1 MIFQKELIKSLET
14 NARRTAIENGEENI
28 SYTQLLDA
36 ANRVTGFLLRQG
48 LGEETVVGVD
58 LHHRYSIISAMI
70 GIVNSRC
77 VFVPIDTR
85 LPEGRLAAIIQN
97 LDLRYII
104 SSKEAPGNS
113 VIESYPGLRQ
123 YFLEDIMERNE
134 AVEQYPAFDGNDS
147 IYIYF
152 TSGSTGVPKG
162 IVGRNESLLQF
173 LQWEIK
179 AFQVDASVRVS
190 QFISPHFD
198 AFLRDVFVPL
208 LAGGTICLP
217 PAGQDFFTPEQMIS
231 WIDERSINI
240 IHCVPSVFRII
251 NSGNLASS
259 LFGQLQYILMS
270 GERIIPAELLNWYEV
285 FGARIQLVNFYG
297 PTETTMI
304 RTYYKIKPEDAA
316 TARIPV
322 GYPIDDTEILI
333 AKDGMKRC
341 NTLVPGDLYIISR
354 YTTKGYL
361 NAPELTHQKFIKI
374 KAGSPDE
381 SVAFKT
387 GDIARTLADGRIDL
401 IGRKDRQ
408 IKMRGIRIELDE
420 IENRLLQS
428 GYVKNALVIRHED
441 NGNDSLA
448 AFIIKHDGQH
458 GINIINAVEAYLKQ
472 HLPDY
477 MLPSAMIEVTE
488 FPLLRTGKINQ
499 QELLKALADNS
510 IEHPA
515 DDTEEK
521 LLAIWKEI
529 LGDKAISV
537 THNFNRIGG
546 NSLSIMRLIG
556 IIYKE
561 FNVRISLGELLN
573 NLTIRKQAEF
583 VKTAKKDDVLVI
595 SPAKLQA
602 SYCLSSGQERMYFN
616 YELNRKSTMYNL
628 PMAWVIEG
636 ALDKTRIEDAFKKL
650 IVRHESL
657 RTSFKVMNGRL
668 RQVIEDEVEF
678 TIAELNSPDIDSA
691 IAGFI
696 RPFDLDKAPLV
707 RCAIVRGVDQNVLVA
722 DIHHIVCDGV
732 SQSILRTDFSNLYQG
747 AELLPLSIQY
757 KDFAEWEYNFK
768 ATSEYILHREFWLK
782 SFEGSIPALQ
792 LPTTNPD
799 FKEVSDAGGNII
811 FKIDDHIINAITAG
825 VGQHEITTFSTLFSA
840 YFLFLSQLTGQE
852 DIVIGTNTTG
862 RMQEELKDVV
872 GMFTKTLPIR
882 FKMDHGNTF
891 KAFAGSMHEFLV
903 NAYNHQMYDI
913 ADIVSELSSRNAALV
928 NSLYDAMFI
937 YQNFDTKE
945 LPAGNV
951 GFSEFRIDNTT
962 AKYPISLFANEAEG
976 AYYFRL
982 EYSALYFT
990 KYDAEL
996 LADQFKRLVKM
1007 ISDNVHAQL
1016 TEYTGSGNAP
1026 QLTDK
1031 DIVFNF

>member
-14 NARRTAIENGEENI
+14 NAHRTAIENGDENI
-28 SYTQLLDA
+28 SYTQLLNA
-36 ANRVTGFLLRQG
+36 ANSITAFLLKQELKEG
-48 LGEETVVGVD
+48 TVVGVD
-58 LHHRYSIISAMI
+58 MHDRYSIICAMI
-70 GIVNSRC
+70 GILNSRC
-77 VFVPIDTR
+77 VFVPIDSN
-85 LPEGRLAAIIQN
+85 LPEGRLASIIQN
-97 LDLRYII
+97 LDLRYIVT
-104 SSKEAPGNS
+104 SKEKH
-113 VIESYPGLRQ
+113 YPGLQQ
-123 YFLEDIMERNE
+123 YFLEDILQSNE
-134 AVEQYPAFDGNDS
+134 AVQQYPAFDGDDS

-162 IVGRNESLLQF
+162 IIGRNESLLQF

-179 AFQVDASVRVS
+179 AFEIDASIRVS
-190 QFISPHFD
+190 QFISPYFD

-208 LAGGTICLP
+208 LAGGTVCLP
-217 PAGQDFFTPEQMIS
+217 PAEQDFFTPEKMIS
-231 WIDERSINI
+231 WIDERNINI

-251 NSGNLASS
+251 NGGNLSSS
-259 LFGQLQYILMS
+259 LFKQLQYILMS
-270 GERIIPAELLNWYEV
+270 GERIIPAELVKWYDV

-304 RTYYKIKPEDAA
+304 RTYYKIKPEDAT
-316 TARIPV
+316 TARIPI
-322 GYPIDDTEILI
+322 GYPIDGTEILI
-333 AKDGMKRC
+333 AKENMKRC
-341 NTLVPGDLYIISR
+341 NTLVPGELYIISK
-354 YTTKGYL
+354 YITKGYL
-361 NAPELTHQKFIKI
+361 NLPELTDQKFIKI
-374 KAGSPDE
+374 NAGTPQE
-381 SVAFKT
+381 AVAFKT

-401 IGRKDRQ
+401 IGREDRQ

-420 IENRLLQS
+420 IENRLLLS
-428 GYVKNALVIRHED
+428 GYAKSALVIRHEE
-441 NGNDSLA
+441 NGNESLV
-448 AFIIKHDGQH
+448 AFIIKHDEQQGP
-458 GINIINAVEAYLKQ
+458 NTINAVEAYLKK

-477 MLPSAMIEVTE
+477 MLPSAIIEVSE

-510 IEHPA
+510 IVNPA
-515 DDTEEK
+515 DETEEK
-521 LLAIWKEI
+521 VLAIWKEI

-561 FNVRISLGELLN
+561 FNVRISLSELFN

-595 SPAKLQA
+595 SPVELKP
-602 SYCLSSGQERMYFN
+602 SYNLSSGQERMYFN
-616 YELNRKSTMYNL
+616 YELNKKSTMYNL

-636 ALDKTRIEDAFKKL
+636 ALDKARIEDTFKKL
-650 IVRHESL
+650 IDRHESL
-657 RTSFKVMNGRL
+657 RTRFKIINGRL
-668 RQVIEDEVEF
+668 QQVIEDEVEF
-678 TIAELNSPDIDSA
+678 TVAEFNSTDIDSA
-691 IAGFI
+691 IAAFI

-707 RCAIVRGVDQNVLVA
+707 RCAIVRGVDQNILVA

-747 AELLPLSIQY
+747 ADLVPLSIQY

-768 ATSEYILHREFWLK
+768 TTSEYIPHREFWLK

-792 LPTTNPD
+792 LPTTNAD
-799 FKEVSDAGGNII
+799 IKEISDAGGNII
-811 FKIDDHIINAITAG
+811 FKIDEQIVNAITAG
-825 VGQHEITTFSTLFSA
+825 IGRQDITTFSTLFAA

-882 FKMDHGNTF
+882 FQMDHDDTF
-891 KAFAGSMHEFLV
+891 KEFAMSMHQFLV
-903 NAYNHQMYDI
+903 SAYNHQMYDI
-913 ADIVSELSSRNAALV
+913 ADIVSELSSRSAANV
-928 NSLYDAMFI
+928 SSLYDAMFI
-937 YQNFDTKE
+937 YQNFDTNE
-945 LPAGNV
+945 LPAGDA

-962 AKYPISLFANEAEG
+962 AKYPISLFANEGEG

-990 KYDAEL
+990 KHDAEL

-1007 ISDNVHAQL
+1007 ISENIYAQL
-1016 TEYTGSGNAP
+1016 IDYISSGNTA
-1026 QLTDK
+1026 QVTDK